1 MAWWDSLGL
10 VTLTLNYNITIV
22 GKIWITV
29 MVLLRLLVI
38 IVVGY
43 PLYQDEH
50 ARFVCNTMQPGC
62 SNICFDAFSPV
73 SHFRFWFLQ
82 AMALCLPLAMFVV
95 YVAHKVT
102 SQIARES
109 VHQFPENLPKV
120 SVIGREQAPCGSA
133 YLIRNSSESGLRL
146 YQSRDERNQ
155 VNEDFRMR
163 QNIPHFCEA
172 YILQL
177 LVRMLLEAG
186 FGVGQYYLFGFFVP
200 NIFICYR
207 HPCSSNIDCYTSRPT
222 EKTLMLHFM
231 LGAAGFSLVL
241 NFVELLH
248 VIKRAS
254 SQNRKNKSL
263 TQNICRREPYCV
275 LPNRAHVFPGHKVVQ
290 EYGAQARRRRGSGV
304 SVDSDLSAKSQQR
317 EGTSL
322 HSGVQS
328 EHIALPNANSN
339 NTHLTAVPS
348 SSRSTEDYTEEEGSE
363 VVLYAGE
370 QRAVARGFSGHS
382 SGDNPVIPTDQQ
394 GFRSRQLPLQRPMEP
409 LSVSKQLIE
418 EYKFVHLQS
427 KDLQT
432 FLGTGGR
439 MKKSEWV

>member
-1 MAWWDSLGL
+1 QSKWQYSKKVLAPVNLHL
-10 VTLTLNYNITIV
+10 ERTKT

-82 AMALCLPLAMFVV
+82 AMALCLPLA
-95 YVAHKVT
+95 
-102 SQIARES
+102 I
-109 VHQFPENLPKV
+109 VHH
-120 SVIGREQAPCGSA
+120 
-133 YLIRNSSESGLRL
+133 
-146 YQSRDERNQ
+146 RDERNQ